1 MVFLILFLTL
11 VHGDINLREHSHF
24 DDSSSGIYLLC
35 GRCISSLF
43 FIEIYLETRHSSR

>member
-24 DDSSSGIYLLC
+24 DDSSSGISVSFLAAAFLRYF
-35 GRCISSLF
+35 SLKY
-43 FIEIYLETRHSSR
+43 I